1 MRGGMIALDGGLICS
16 DFMCTYSTVP
26 HGSWVAFHVSCEK
39 QLSPF
44 PPLRVLVG
52 AGHKKYGLI

>member
-1 MRGGMIALDGGLICS
+1 MRGGMIALDRGLIS

-26 HGSWVAFHVSCEK
+26 HGSQVAFHISCEK

-44 PPLRVLVG
+44 PPIQVLVG
-52 AGHKKYGLI
+52 VDHKKYGLI